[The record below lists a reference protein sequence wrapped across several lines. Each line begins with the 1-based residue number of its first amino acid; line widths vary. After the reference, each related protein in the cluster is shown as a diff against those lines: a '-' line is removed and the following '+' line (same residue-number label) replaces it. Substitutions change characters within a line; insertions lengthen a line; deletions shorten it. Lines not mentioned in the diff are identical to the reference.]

1 MPSAVTDTLFNSG
14 SLLMP
19 VQPTGNTIETVHQWG
34 DSLPVS
40 VLVVAATILAI
51 CNVKNFIMIIP
62 SLYES
67 FIRAKGSAN
76 LETRIT
82 LIRARTITA
91 LVLIVPFCMIADR
104 FTLLDIGYIQAMS
117 PLLRLGA
124 TIAAFFVF
132 FIMRIIIGWQIEPKF
147 KGRDAWGI
155 GRRSAHGFFIIM
167 TVLELIAVAVMSL
180 IGADDQTIKTVLY
193 YIIAFLYAVAVFR
206 RLQILRV
213 SCNSL
218 TIILY
223 LCTLEIIPTGLLLA
237 AVRFL

>member
-19 VQPTGNTIETVHQWG
+19 VQTTGNTLETIHQWG

-40 VLVVAATILAI
+40 IMVVAATILAI
-51 CNVKNFIMIIP
+51 CNVKNFLMIIP

-91 LVLIVPFCMIADR
+91 LVLIVPFCMVADR
-104 FTLLDIGYIQAMS
+104 FTLLDIDYIQAMN
-117 PLLRLGA
+117 PFMRLGA
-124 TIAAFFVF
+124 TIGVFFVF
-132 FIMRIIIGWQIEPKF
+132 FLLRIVIGWQIEPKF

-167 TVLELIAVAVMSL
+167 TVLELLAVAGLSL
-180 IGADDQTIKTVLY
+180 AGVEDHSIRSVLY
-193 YIIAFLYAVAVFR
+193 HIIALIYIVAVFR
-206 RLQILRV
+206 RMQILRV

-237 AVRFL
+237 SIHFL